1 MARSR
6 NKNKRIKR
14 ILLFGTLC
22 LALDGYILYNYSNTW
37 GQIATKR
44 KEKDNYYVELEN
56 LKKENKDLQST
67 TLKLQDPEY
76 MAKFAREKR
85 LYSGKNE
92 YIIKIK

>member
-1 MARSR
+1 MMSR
-6 NKNKRIKR
+6 NKCKKVNR

-22 LALDGYILYNYSNTW
+22 LVLDGFILYNYSNTW
-37 GQIATKR
+37 GQIAIKQT
-44 KEKDNYYVELEN
+44 EKDNYYVELEE
-56 LKKENKDLQST
+56 LKKENKELQST
-67 TLKLQDPEY
+67 SLKLQDPEY